1 MTYRCIALLLGAARW
16 HGSGNNGGRLK
27 QDKRGT
33 RKRDYNGLPFRSVFD
48 VAVPRTT
55 MEVTAKNFQEQFGQL
70 KAAVENAS
78 FVAVDCEFTGL
89 HLDRSTHAYDTPEER
104 YRKLRETSLDF
115 LVVQVGVCTF
125 QYDKEKHGYNYKAFN
140 FYVCPKQT
148 VKGAPDRMFQCQ
160 ASSLQFLS
168 QHGFDFN
175 KLFSQGVSYL
185 KAEEAA
191 QLRES
196 LSERHALQLREI
208 GSPNNGPAKMSKV
221 DIPKDSQGFVDEVL
235 DKVQGFLD
243 STSDVEMDE
252 DVGNTSKDSA
262 KDSAE
267 NSPENSAKNSAKDSR
282 VLHLSECSSF
292 RRKLIYQE
300 VYARFG
306 SKVQLNTEADSEGMV
321 HIAVRIAGSPEEQR
335 ARLELKH
342 KKEREDLE
350 LAHGFS
356 RVLELLASSG
366 KLIVGHNMLLDIMH
380 LLSQFVDD
388 LPKDYNEFKSMVRA
402 AFPSLVDTKVLAS
415 DSAIKDTFACTALEL
430 LLKQLRS
437 RPSCVPPVESEP
449 GYGYNLDKAK
459 YHEAGYDAF
468 VTGMCF
474 MGLCQQLGKNKD
486 HSIELK
492 ESSPVLKPYLNR
504 IHMMQSPDIP
514 SLNMAG
520 NEVIPSRSHV
530 LHVAFPA
537 EWRANDLYQLFNSF
551 GQIAIHWINST
562 QAFVAMASSPL
573 ATQALKKLGSSKT
586 SIHEPYRLESYTT
599 YMTRMS
605 RQAAAATAGNRVPS
619 SRDSESTTE
628 DSSTARKRKRS
639 ASFTSSAPSSP
650 PRMSEDE
657 SGKPKP
663 KLVKNMTT
671 TTAVQIAVTE
681 KFFEENDDWS

>member
-1 MTYRCIALLLGAARW
+1 
-16 HGSGNNGGRLK
+16 
-27 QDKRGT
+27 
-33 RKRDYNGLPFRSVFD
+33 
-48 VAVPRTT
+48 

-196 LSERHALQLREI
+196 LSERHTLQLREI

-235 DKVQGFLD
+235 DKVQEFLD

-262 KDSAE
+262 KDSG
-267 NSPENSAKNSAKDSR
+267 ENSAKNSAKDSR

-380 LLSQFVDD
+380 LLSQFIDD

-437 RPSCVPPVESEP
+437 RTSCVPPVESEP

-486 HSIELK
+486 HSVELK

-530 LHVAFPA
+530 LHVTFPP

-605 RQAAAATAGNRVPS
+605 RQAAAATATAVNRVPS

-650 PRMSEDE
+650 PRMSKDE

-663 KLVKNMTT
+663 KLVKKMTT

>member
-1 MTYRCIALLLGAARW
+1 M
-16 HGSGNNGGRLK
+16 
-27 QDKRGT
+27 
-33 RKRDYNGLPFRSVFD
+33 
-48 VAVPRTT
+48 
-55 MEVTAKNFQEQFGQL
+55 
-70 KAAVENAS
+70 
-78 FVAVDCEFTGL
+78 
-89 HLDRSTHAYDTPEER
+89 
-104 YRKLRETSLDF
+104 
-115 LVVQVGVCTF
+115 VQVGVCTF
-125 QYDKEKHGYNYKAFN
+125 QYDKEKRGYNYKAFN

-148 VKGAPDRMFQCQ
+148 VKGAPDRMFRCQ

-185 KAEEAA
+185 RAEEAA
-191 QLRES
+191 QL
-196 LSERHALQLREI
+196 SEALNERQALQLREV

-221 DIPKDSQGFVDEVL
+221 DIPKDTQGFVDEVL
-235 DKVQGFLD
+235 DKVQEFLD
-243 STSDVEMDE
+243 KGSSVDVDMDEDGE
-252 DVGNTSKDSA
+252 DVGNTSKDSS
-262 KDSAE
+262 KDSV
-267 NSPENSAKNSAKDSR
+267 KDSR
-282 VLHLSECSSF
+282 VLHLPECTSF

-306 SKVQLNTEADSEGMV
+306 DKVQLNTETDKDGV
-321 HIAVRIAGSPEEQR
+321 HIAVRMAGSPEEQR
-335 ARLELKH
+335 ANLELKH

-350 LAHGFS
+350 LARGFS

-366 KLIVGHNMLLDIMH
+366 KLVVGHNMLLDIMH

-402 AFPSLVDTKVLAS
+402 AFPCLVDTKVLAS

-437 RPSCVPPVESEP
+437 RPSCVPPVESKP
-449 GYGYNLDKAK
+449 GYGYNQDKAK

-474 MGLCQQLGKNKD
+474 LGLCQQLGKIKD
-486 HSIELK
+486 HSVELK

-504 IHMMQSPDIP
+504 VHMMQSPDIP

-530 LHVAFPA
+530 LHMTFPA
-537 EWRANDLYQLFNSF
+537 EWRANDLYQVFNSF
-551 GQIAIHWINST
+551 GQIAIHWISST

-586 SIHEPYRLESYTT
+586 STHEPYRLESYTT
-599 YMTRMS
+599 YMTRLS
-605 RQAAAATAGNRVPS
+605 RQAAAATTTTAAVHRVTS
-619 SRDSESTTE
+619 TRDSEATTE
-628 DSSTARKRKRS
+628 DSSAARKRKRS
-639 ASFTSSAPSSP
+639 ASFSSSAPSSP
-650 PRMSEDE
+650 PRMSKDE
-657 SGKPKP
+657 SGGPKP
-663 KLVKNMTT
+663 KLVKKT